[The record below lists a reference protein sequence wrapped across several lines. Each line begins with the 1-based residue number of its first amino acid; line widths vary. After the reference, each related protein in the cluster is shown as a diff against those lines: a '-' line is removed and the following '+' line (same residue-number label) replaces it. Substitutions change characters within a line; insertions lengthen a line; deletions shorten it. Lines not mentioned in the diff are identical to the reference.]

1 MAFGDDDLDACF
13 STDEFGVAAVF
24 TTVPANPP
32 TPATTISVNGYF
44 TEVTETVNLLDG
56 EPIAFDKSF
65 ACPTAT
71 IATVRREHTVV
82 INAVTYTVKKKM
94 DLGTGVSL
102 VLLKT

>member
-1 MAFGDDDLDACF
+1 MLGDDDLAACF

-24 TTVPANPP
+24 TTAAGPPAV
-32 TPATTISVNGYF
+32 TVSVNGHF
-44 TEVTETVNLLDG
+44 TEATETVNMLDG
-56 EPIAFDKSF
+56 EPIVFDKSF
-65 ACPTAT
+65 ACPTSS

-82 INAVTYTVKKKM
+82 INAVTYTVKKKL